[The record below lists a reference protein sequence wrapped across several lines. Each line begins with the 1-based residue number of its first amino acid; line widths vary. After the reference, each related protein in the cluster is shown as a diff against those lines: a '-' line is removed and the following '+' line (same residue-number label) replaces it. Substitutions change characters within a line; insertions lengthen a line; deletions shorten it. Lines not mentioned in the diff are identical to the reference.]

1 VEPVPVGSLV
11 NPFIAL
17 AYAQQHNFPHPT
29 YFCDGTGDGCW
40 LPRGHGQVDISAAIE
55 SAFRRLVRRVLG

>member
-1 VEPVPVGSLV
+1 VPVGSLV
-11 NPFIAL
+11 KPFIAL
-17 AYAQQHNFPHPT
+17 ACGQKHNFPYAT
-29 YFCDGTGDGCW
+29 DFCHGADDGCW